1 MAKREGEKSRRP
13 EDREHKPE
21 KRERD
26 RDYDKD
32 DRHRE
37 HARGR
42 GYGLERS
49 GYLEF
54 LARKWRG
61 SEPPTPQAYARAA
74 KQWRQLPGAV
84 VTAPADLG
92 SLPPEPPARPVEGD
106 DVL

>member
-1 MAKREGEKSRRP
+1 MAKRDDEKARR
-13 EDREHKPE
+13 DE
-21 KRERD
+21 KRD
-26 RDYDKD
+26 RD
-32 DRHRE
+32 RE

-49 GYLEF
+49 GYLEV

-61 SEPPTPQAYARAA
+61 SEPPTPQAYARAV

-92 SLPPEPPARPVEGD
+92 TLPAEPPVSSDKGNGGE
-106 DVL
+106 L

>member
-1 MAKREGEKSRRP
+1 MAKRDVEKAKH
-13 EDREHKPE
+13 DKKREH
-21 KRERD
+21 D

-37 HARGR
+37 RARGR

-49 GYLEF
+49 GYLEV

-61 SEPPTPQAYARAA
+61 SEPPTPQAYARAV

-84 VTAPADLG
+84 VTAPTDLG
-92 SLPPEPPARPVEGD
+92 TLPAEPPVRSDKGNGGES
-106 DVL
+106 